1 MIILCSNCNKKF
13 EISSDLIPSQGR
25 LLECS
30 SCNHKWFFKKE
41 IIDESLT
48 SVKINKP
55 REDLENPLEDVET
68 PLEDVETPLED
79 VETPKEGVE
88 TSQEK
93 IVPFKDEADSLV
105 KIENLKNIELLD
117 KTTKDNFIKKK
128 PLNTNKE
135 YKKND
140 YNILNSIA
148 VCIIS
153 FIAIIIILDTFQ
165 LPISKIIPNIEFL
178 LYNLYESI
186 NDIVLFFN
194 DLI

>member
-1 MIILCSNCNKKF
+1 MHITCINCNKKF
-13 EISSDLIPSQGR
+13 DIDSSLIPENGR
-25 LLECS
+25 LLQCN

-55 REDLENPLEDVET
+55 REDL
-68 PLEDVETPLED
+68 ETPLED

-165 LPISKIIPNIEFL
+165 LPISKIIPNIEFI